1 MRRGFITFKIET
13 EEDIDIF
20 NNEASMLNQQI
31 RVEEFL
37 LEDIQIGCMY
47 RFKRWSIIILIFSF
61 LRKQGE

>member
-20 NNEASMLNQQI
+20 NNEASMLNHKI

-37 LEDIQIGCMY
+37 LEDI
-47 RFKRWSIIILIFSF
+47 
-61 LRKQGE
+61 